1 MLLNHACFFIPLR
14 RGAQQAVLRQQI
26 CASGALL
33 NNNPIRTTRQ
43 RRAHGDRH
51 SSLLSRFE
59 DTLLTNNCAYRR
71 GATTLCNNPVR
82 RAQRSVPGSLP
93 ASAISVPEVRLFN
106 ISKKRQAH
114 LRNAPVFLSIC
125 ISLQHFLNRC
135 VRQAPCVGNALIHHL
150 AVNNVQALKKVVI
163 FLACLFPALVGKFQ
177 RIRNCGVGERE
188 R

>member
-33 NNNPIRTTRQ
+33 HNNPIRTTRQ
-43 RRAHGDRH
+43 RRAHGVRR

-59 DTLLTNNCAYRR
+59 DALLTHTNAFRR
-71 GATTLCNNPVR
+71 GATTLLR
-82 RAQRSVPGSLP
+82 H
-93 ASAISVPEVRLFN
+93 FN
-106 ISKKRQAH
+106 ISKRRQAH
-114 LRNAPVFLSIC
+114 FRNAPVFLSIC
-125 ISLQHFLNRC
+125 VSLQHFLNRC